1 MSADRSPPADGS
13 ITDRPLRIA
22 IACSSPSWGG
32 LEMQSVHSARALRE
46 RGHDV
51 WLLCAAGTKVES
63 EARAL
68 CRVVPS
74 LRGRYVDVG
83 GIRRV
88 RTFLDESEIDVVH
101 LELGRDLWTIVP
113 AARSAKRRPA
123 LIYTQRM
130 QSSVD
135 KKDPAHQLLYRSLDR
150 VIAISEVVKANLVKR
165 FPVPEERIVVIP
177 NGVDLAL
184 YDVTPEAREAATNTV
199 PWKPG
204 VPVVALLGRISRG
217 KGHTKL
223 IEAAPAILERAPE
236 TQFALIGSVSDG
248 EEEYAADLDA
258 RITAAGLAG
267 RVHKLGFR
275 DDVPAVLS
283 LCTLLVAPSESES
296 LGNVVLEGMAA
307 GLPVVA
313 ARSGAFPE
321 LVVHGETGLL
331 YDVKDANGLADPV
344 TEILADQSLAARFG
358 SAGRARVTQNY
369 DRARRTDHVLKLYKD
384 VLAERK

>member
-1 MSADRSPPADGS
+1 
-13 ITDRPLRIA
+13 
-22 IACSSPSWGG
+22 
-32 LEMQSVHSARALRE
+32 MQSVHSARALRE

-63 EARAL
+63 EARAV
-68 CRVVPS
+68 CRIVPC
-74 LRGRYVDVG
+74 LRGRYVDARA
-83 GIRRV
+83 IKQV
-88 RTFLDESEIDVVH
+88 RALLSESHIDVVH

-113 AARSAKRRPA
+113 AARAAKQRPG

-135 KKDPAHQLLYRSLDR
+135 KKDPAHQILYKSLDR

-165 FPVPEERIVVIP
+165 FPVPAKRIVVIP
-177 NGVDLAL
+177 NGVDLPL
-184 YDVTPEAREAATNTV
+184 YDLAPETREATARTV
-199 PWKPG
+199 PWQPG
-204 VPVVALLGRISRG
+204 TSVVALLGRISRG

-236 TQFALIGSVSDG
+236 AQFALIGSVSEG

-258 RITAAGLAG
+258 KIKAAGLDD

-313 ARSGAFPE
+313 ARSGALPE
-321 LVVHGETGLL
+321 LVVHRETGLL
-331 YDVKDANGLADPV
+331 YDVNDAAGLEKAVNEVLTDPSRS
-344 TEILADQSLAARFG
+344 ASFG
-358 SAGRARVTQNY
+358 SAGRARVTQEY
-369 DRARRTDHVLKLYKD
+369 DRAHRTDRVLKLYQD
-384 VLAERK
+384 VLAERR

>member
-1 MSADRSPPADGS
+1 
-13 ITDRPLRIA
+13 
-22 IACSSPSWGG
+22 
-32 LEMQSVHSARALRE
+32 MQSVHSARALRE

-51 WLLCAAGTKVES
+51 WLLCAAGTKVEA

-68 CRVVPS
+68 CRVVPC
-74 LRGRYVDVG
+74 LRGRYVDIG
-83 GIRRV
+83 AIRQV
-88 RTFLDESEIDVVH
+88 RSLLDEHRIDIVH

-113 AARSAKRRPA
+113 AARAAKQRPG

-165 FPVPEERIVVIP
+165 FPVPAERIVVIP

-184 YDVTPEAREAATNTV
+184 YDVTPASREATARTV
-199 PWKPG
+199 PWDAG
-204 VPVVALLGRISRG
+204 TPVVALLGRISRG

-258 RITAAGLAG
+258 MITAAGLED

-283 LCTLLVAPSESES
+283 HCTLLVAPSESES

-331 YDVKDANGLADPV
+331 YDVNDAAGFANAVVEVLTDP
-344 TEILADQSLAARFG
+344 ARAARFG
-358 SAGRARVTQNY
+358 SAARARVAQHY
-369 DRARRTDHVLKLYKD
+369 DRTHRTDRVLKLYED